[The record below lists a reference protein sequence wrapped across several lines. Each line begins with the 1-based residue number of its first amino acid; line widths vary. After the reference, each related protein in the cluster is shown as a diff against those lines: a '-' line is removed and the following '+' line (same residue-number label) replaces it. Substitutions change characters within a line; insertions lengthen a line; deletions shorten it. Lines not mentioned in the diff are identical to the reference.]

1 MTIAASLP
9 WWQALPDDFNRIP
22 SPTPIDTRDALKVR
36 ATAGLDNVLRAGLAL
51 GAMAS
56 LAPTFLRPGRFEED
70 WALLDYHRAVADR
83 GDVAAAFPAPPRN
96 VTFTHHKPSLL
107 GYAPRGIDT
116 ELVGFYSPY
125 QALNPALRESYA
137 RHHHSHQ
144 VVAQHWRHPSGPRP
158 TLIFVHGYFVSP
170 RWLNS
175 LFFSLRAFYEQGYDI
190 LLYTQP
196 FHGDRR
202 APHEPF
208 NGYGIFGR
216 GFAEANEAMLQSV
229 YDLRVW
235 INYLEAQ
242 GVRHV
247 GVAGMSLGGYVASL
261 AASCD
266 ARLDYAVANVPAVV
280 VADMAYEWPL
290 VVPAAKVF
298 LGRHGLGLRDL
309 RHALAVHC
317 PLTWK
322 PVVDPD
328 RLLIIG
334 GAGDRFT
341 APRYLKLLH
350 EHWAGSHMHWF
361 PGNHVLHLGKREYL
375 DLMLGFMD
383 RCTERSRGVSTR
395 P

>member
-1 MTIAASLP
+1 MTMAQSLP
-9 WWQALPDDFNRIP
+9 WWQTLPDDFNR
-22 SPTPIDTRDALKVR
+22 TPCSTPLDAREPFKVR
-36 ATAGLDNVLRAGLAL
+36 ATAGLDNVLRTGLAL

-56 LAPTFLRPGRFEED
+56 LAPTFLRRGRFEAD
-70 WALLDYHRAVADR
+70 WALLDFHRAVADR
-83 GDVAAAFPAPPRN
+83 GNAAEAFPAPPRN
-96 VTFTHHKPSLL
+96 VTFSHRRAPLL
-107 GYAPRGIDT
+107 GYAPRGIHT

-125 QALNPALRESYA
+125 QALNPALREAYS

-144 VVAQHWRHPSGPRP
+144 VVAQHWRHPAGPRP
-158 TLIFVHGYFVSP
+158 TLIFAHGYFVNP

-175 LFFSLRAFYEQGYDI
+175 LFFSLRTFYEQGYDI

-208 NGYGIFGR
+208 SGYGIFAR

-247 GVAGMSLGGYVASL
+247 GVAGMSLGGYVAAL

-266 ARLDYAVANVPAVV
+266 TRLDYAISNVPAVV
-280 VADMAYEWPL
+280 VADMALEWPL
-290 VVPAAKVF
+290 VQPVSKVF
-298 LGRHGLGLRDL
+298 LGSRGLGLRDL
-309 RHALAVHC
+309 RHALAIHC
-317 PLTWK
+317 PLTWQ
-322 PVVDPD
+322 PVIDPD

-341 APRYLKLLH
+341 SPRYIQLLH
-350 EHWAGSHMHWF
+350 EHWAGSHLHWF
-361 PGNHVLHLGKREYL
+361 PGNHVLHLRQREYL

-383 RCTERSRGVSTR
+383 RCTEQARLAG
-395 P
+395 

>member
-1 MTIAASLP
+1 MTIAQALP
-9 WWQALPDDFNRIP
+9 WWQTLPDDFNRMP
-22 SPTPIDTRDALKVR
+22 CPTPLDAAEPLKVR
-36 ATAGLDNVLRAGLAL
+36 ATAGIDNVLRAGLAV
-51 GAMAS
+51 GALAS

-70 WALLDYHRAVADR
+70 WAALDFHRDVAAR
-83 GDVAAAFPAPPRN
+83 GDAAAAFPAPPRN
-96 VTFTHHKPSLL
+96 VTFSHHKPSLL
-107 GYAPRGIDT
+107 GYAPRGINT

-125 QALNPALRESYA
+125 QALNPALREAYA
-137 RHHHSHQ
+137 RHHHCHQ
-144 VVAQHWRHPSGPRP
+144 VVAQHWRHPAGPRP

-216 GFAEANEAMLQSV
+216 GFAEANEAILQSV

-235 INYLEAQ
+235 INYLEGQ

-247 GVAGMSLGGYVASL
+247 GVAGMSLGGYVAAL

-266 ARLDYAVANVPAVV
+266 TRLDYAVSNVPAVV
-280 VADMAYEWPL
+280 VADMAMEWPL
-290 VVPAAKVF
+290 VLPVAKVA
-298 LGRHGLGLRDL
+298 LGRRGLGLRDL
-309 RHALAVHC
+309 REALAIQC
-317 PLTWK
+317 PLTWT
-322 PVVDPD
+322 PAIDTD

-341 APRYLKLLH
+341 APRYLRLLH
-350 EHWAGSHMHWF
+350 EHWAGSHLHWF
-361 PGNHVLHLGKREYL
+361 PGNHVLHLRQREYL
-375 DLMLGFMD
+375 ELMLGFMD
-383 RCTERSRGVSTR
+383 RCTGLA
-395 P
+395 

>member
-1 MTIAASLP
+1 MTLAQALP
-9 WWQALPDDFNRIP
+9 WWETLPEDFNRTP
-22 SPTPIDTRDALKVR
+22 CPTPIDARQPLKVR
-36 ATAGLDNVLRAGLAL
+36 ASAGLDNVLRTGLAV
-51 GAMAS
+51 GALAS
-56 LAPTFLRPGRFEED
+56 LAPTFLTPGRFEAD
-70 WALLDYHRAVADR
+70 WALLDVHRAVAD
-83 GDVAAAFPAPPRN
+83 GGHVAEAFPAPPRN
-96 VTFTHHKPSLL
+96 VAFSQRAAPLL
-107 GYAPRGIDT
+107 GYAPRGIPS

-144 VVAQHWRHPSGPRP
+144 VVAQHWRHPGGPRP
-158 TLIFVHGYFVSP
+158 TLIFVHGYFVNP

-175 LFFSLRAFYEQGYDI
+175 LFFSLRRFYEQGYDI

-208 NGYGIFGR
+208 SGYGLFGS

-242 GVRHV
+242 GARHV
-247 GVAGMSLGGYVASL
+247 GVAGMSLGGYVAAL

-266 ARLDYAVANVPAVV
+266 ARLDYAISNVPAVV
-280 VADMAYEWPL
+280 VADMALEWPL
-290 VVPAAKVF
+290 VEPAAKLF
-298 LGRHGLGLRDL
+298 LGRRGLGLRDL
-309 RHALAVHC
+309 RHALAIQC
-317 PLTWK
+317 PLTWR
-322 PVVDPD
+322 PAIDPD

-341 APRYLKLLH
+341 SPRYIRLLH
-350 EHWAGSHMHWF
+350 EHWAGSHLHWF
-361 PGNHVLHLGKREYL
+361 PGNHVLHLGRRDYL
-375 DLMLGFMD
+375 QRMLDFMD
-383 RCTERSRGVSTR
+383 RCTALPR
-395 P
+395 

>member
-1 MTIAASLP
+1 MTIAETLP
-9 WWQALPDDFNRIP
+9 WWQTLPDDFNRIP
-22 SPTPIDTRDALKVR
+22 CPTPIDARESLKVR
-36 ATAGLDNVLRAGLAL
+36 ATAGLDNVLRTGLAL

-56 LAPTFLRPGRFEED
+56 LAPTFLTPGRFEAD
-70 WALLDYHRAVADR
+70 WAALDVHRDVADR
-83 GDVAAAFPAPPRN
+83 GDVAAAFPMPPRN
-96 VTFTHHKPSLL
+96 ITFSHHKPSLL
-107 GYAPRGIDT
+107 GYAPRGINT

-125 QALNPALRESYA
+125 QALNPALREAYA

-144 VVAQHWRHPSGPRP
+144 VVAQHWRHPAGPRP

-216 GFAEANEAMLQSV
+216 GFAEANEALLQSV

-247 GVAGMSLGGYVASL
+247 GVAGMSLGGYVSAL

-290 VVPAAKVF
+290 VLPAAKVF

-309 RHALAVHC
+309 RHALAVQC

-341 APRYLKLLH
+341 APRYLNLLH
-350 EHWAGSHMHWF
+350 EHWAGSHLHWF

-383 RCTERSRGVSTR
+383 RCTELRAAG
-395 P
+395 